1 MAYGK
6 KKCGAKCPCASCKKK
21 KTMKMGSRKAP
32 KKAARKRK

>member
-6 KKCGAKCPCASCKKK
+6 KKCGAKCPCSSCKK